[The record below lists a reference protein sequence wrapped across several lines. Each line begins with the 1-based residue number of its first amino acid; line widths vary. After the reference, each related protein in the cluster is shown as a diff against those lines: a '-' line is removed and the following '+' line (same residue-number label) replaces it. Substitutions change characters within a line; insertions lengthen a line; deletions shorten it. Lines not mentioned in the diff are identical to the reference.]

1 MLSNERENE
10 MKSQQSNL
18 PSSLSV
24 QNYPILFYKKNGSLQ
39 EHISKISVTDEEAI
53 QGSINT
59 HKKLEQD
66 NENCK
71 EELNYLKREL
81 EEKEKVISFME
92 HVLHLIRNTFMEQ
105 SSTSDCKAS
114 ASLIQELE
122 VMLEK
127 ISISLRTQENYYLSN
142 ITLLKTFQKQTVQKH
157 ALHFLALSFILV
169 GTQEEK

>member
-1 MLSNERENE
+1 M
-10 MKSQQSNL
+10 
-18 PSSLSV
+18 

-81 EEKEKVISFME
+81 EEKEKAIS
-92 HVLHLIRNTFMEQ
+92 FMEQ
-105 SSTSDCKAS
+105 SSTSHH
-114 ASLIQELE
+114 E
-122 VMLEK
+122 
-127 ISISLRTQENYYLSN
+127 YL
-142 ITLLKTFQKQTVQKH
+142 H
-157 ALHFLALSFILV
+157 
-169 GTQEEK
+169 GTKFYIRL

>member
-1 MLSNERENE
+1 
-10 MKSQQSNL
+10 
-18 PSSLSV
+18 LSV

-71 EELNYLKREL
+71 EELNYLKRSL
-81 EEKEKVISFME
+81 KRRKKQFPSWNK
-92 HVLHLIRNTFMEQ
+92 VLHLIMNTFMEQ
-105 SSTSDCKAS
+105 SSTSYCEAS
-114 ASLIQELE
+114 AGLIQELE

-127 ISISLRTQENYYLSN
+127 ISLTLRTQEKN
-142 ITLLKTFQKQTVQKH
+142 H
-157 ALHFLALSFILV
+157 E
-169 GTQEEK
+169 EEKQRLTQVITTLNEVFNCSIFVLFCSAI